1 MKSKLSICLIV
12 LALLLLPAFA
22 LADAYTTENEFL
34 ILTIDDQT
42 LDMTI
47 TDKATG
53 KTLSSGVD
61 ASGSGANKSWTGF
74 LASTLVID
82 VADGTAVTTKNYD
95 IHSSAASVAF
105 TPLKNGAD
113 AIVDFSDV
121 CQRVKVQIRLEDDS
135 VTVTVPEDGIEEY
148 GTTTICGLY
157 LAPAMGATYL
167 NETEGYLFVPEA
179 AGAIIDFSD
188 GDGIGTTPFSKRV
201 YGTNIGVDKEVL
213 TELNR
218 PAEEITMPVY
228 GLAKTEEGVG
238 FLAVVENGE
247 EASEIMAYPG
257 GVITKYNWAAAHFTL
272 REKYIAQTTR
282 TLGLNSR
289 ESKAYLRDMTVRF
302 FVLTEEEAA
311 YSGMARRYRA
321 YLEKNGAIADADT
334 TYRPRIDFLAAESAE
349 MLIWNSVETMTTL
362 DQAKDILSDYM
373 DDGLTPPLVLYRG
386 WQPGGLSYSLGSGD
400 VSIERA
406 LGKDDDLVSL
416 SEKIRERGGRFFLEI
431 DSVKAN
437 TDRMYNMRVDI
448 VRTIGQTIAEYQTGK
463 DLYRTLYY
471 LTPNRSGEIIA
482 AAEKE
487 WGGHV
492 DGLALTTLP
501 NTLYSYYS
509 NGKNYM
515 RGETHD
521 AYLSIMKN
529 TSGNLALE
537 NPLAGYFS
545 ECDVYLDMPL
555 GTTSYSFLSA
565 EVPFLPMVLSGHIP
579 YYSTWLNFES
589 NQQKALLKMVEYGA
603 YPSYIVTG
611 EDVQALIHTNSSDI
625 FTAKY
630 TVMKDSILK
639 NDAVLRALHDEIGD
653 SFITEHTIP
662 AHDVA
667 VVTYDNGAKVI
678 VNYRRT
684 AVEYEGITIDGQSWL
699 VVKGGAE

>member
-1 MKSKLSICLIV
+1 M
-12 LALLLLPAFA
+12 
-22 LADAYTTENEFL
+22 
-34 ILTIDDQT
+34 
-42 LDMTI
+42 
-47 TDKATG
+47 
-53 KTLSSGVD
+53 
-61 ASGSGANKSWTGF
+61 
-74 LASTLVID
+74 
-82 VADGTAVTTKNYD
+82 
-95 IHSSAASVAF
+95 
-105 TPLKNGAD
+105 
-113 AIVDFSDV
+113 
-121 CQRVKVQIRLEDDS
+121 
-135 VTVTVPEDGIEEY
+135 
-148 GTTTICGLY
+148 
-157 LAPAMGATYL
+157 
-167 NETEGYLFVPEA
+167 
-179 AGAIIDFSD
+179 
-188 GDGIGTTPFSKRV
+188 
-201 YGTNIGVDKEVL
+201 
-213 TELNR
+213 
-218 PAEEITMPVY
+218 
-228 GLAKTEEGVG
+228 
-238 FLAVVENGE
+238 
-247 EASEIMAYPG
+247 
-257 GVITKYNWAAAHFTL
+257 
-272 REKYIAQTTR
+272 
-282 TLGLNSR
+282 
-289 ESKAYLRDMTVRF
+289 
-302 FVLTEEEAA
+302 
-311 YSGMARRYRA
+311 
-321 YLEKNGAIADADT
+321 
-334 TYRPRIDFLAAESAE
+334 
-349 MLIWNSVETMTTL
+349 
-362 DQAKDILSDYM
+362 
-373 DDGLTPPLVLYRG
+373 
-386 WQPGGLSYSLGSGD
+386 
-400 VSIERA
+400 
-406 LGKDDDLVSL
+406 
-416 SEKIRERGGRFFLEI
+416 
-431 DSVKAN
+431 
-437 TDRMYNMRVDI
+437 
-448 VRTIGQTIAEYQTGK
+448 
-463 DLYRTLYY
+463 
-471 LTPNRSGEIIA
+471 
-482 AAEKE
+482 
-487 WGGHV
+487 